1 MKKIAFI
8 FGVLFAAGSA
18 IVAQIP
24 PTGFGPGQTTGLGP
38 LVNGTDFSGTWRP
51 NQLVTESQTAA
62 GDLADF
68 GGIPLN
74 DAARL
79 YALAWPAARQTV
91 KQHQCMGYITP
102 YFWYAPGNYRIW
114 EERDPFTQRLTAWR
128 FYGQVAQGDRTVYM
142 DGRPH
147 PPAYAPHTFAG
158 FSTGEYEGNVLTV
171 TTTHIKRGWIKA
183 NGVPQSDAAT
193 VREHYIR
200 HGDVVTVF
208 AVIDDPVYLSEPVSK
223 ASMLVRQAKDP
234 DAWLYAC
241 DDSEQIV
248 GRKNDTVPN
257 HLFGQNP
264 YVREFADRRKV
275 PLLAALGGP
284 ETMYPELI
292 NKVADAAAAEA
303 TVKTRLTPSGPPLAS
318 RAPDPTP
325 ADGQIHVL
333 HVSGNVYMLTGDGA
347 NIAVQVG
354 PQGAL
359 VVDTGA
365 GKLADKAIEA
375 IGKISTK
382 PIQFIVNTSFH
393 SDHTG
398 GNAKLQAAGVD
409 PSLTGSFFSLQ
420 FADAGRGATI
430 IGHLNAQVHMQDQ
443 KLSAAPS
450 DTFLEDRR
458 RKFHNGEAV
467 EIFPQS
473 NASTDGDSIV
483 HFRRSDVI
491 VAGDIFTTTQYPFI
505 DVKNGGSLQGEIQS
519 LNFILDRTVY
529 IHDEDGGTMIIP
541 GHGRV
546 TDEWEVAEYRDML
559 VIIRDRVQS
568 LIRSGAT
575 LQQVLAARPTA
586 DYDPR
591 FGATSGMWTTDMFV
605 EAVYTS
611 LKNPPKIGTTR

>member
-1 MKKIAFI
+1 MKKMAFT
-8 FGVLFAAGSA
+8 FGLLFAAGSA

-24 PTGFGPGQTTGLGP
+24 PAGFGPGQAPGLGP

-51 NQLVTESQTAA
+51 NQLVNESQTAA

-79 YALAWPAARQTV
+79 YALAWPASRQTV

-158 FSTGEYEGNVLTV
+158 FSTGEYQGNVLTV

-200 HGDVVTVF
+200 HGDVVTVL
-208 AVIDDPVYLSEPVSK
+208 AVIDDPVYLSEPLSK

-264 YVREFADRRKV
+264 YVREYADRRKV

-284 ETMYPELI
+284 ETMYPELM
-292 NKVADAAAAEA
+292 NKVADAAAADA
-303 TVKTRLTPSGPPLAS
+303 TVKTRMMPSGPRLAS
-318 RAPDPTP
+318 RALDPAP
-325 ADGQIHVL
+325 NDGQIHVL

-354 PQGAL
+354 PQGPL

-375 IGKISTK
+375 IAKISAK

-409 PSLTGSFFSLQ
+409 PSLTGTFFSLQ

-430 IGHLNAQVHMQDQ
+430 IGHLNAQVRMQDQ
-443 KLSAAPS
+443 KLPAAPS

-559 VIIRDRVQS
+559 VIIRDRVQA
-568 LIRSGAT
+568 LIKSGAT

-591 FGATSGMWTTDMFV
+591 FGATSGTWTTDMFV

-611 LKNPPKIGTTR
+611 LKNSK